1 MSHKNFRAIY
11 NRCDEN
17 FYGEFLSIWPETIK
31 NIQMKKIM
39 CFVCLAVALALSTA
53 VPAQGFLKKIK
64 DKVIN
69 KTIDK
74 EVEKKTGVPS
84 ESSESGNNNSN
95 STSSGKPTNKGG
107 GGLTNT
113 EPPDVKAQMAEA
125 ETSHGAKNYSD
136 ARYSLQQAL
145 MGVEIQLGRQILKS
159 LPNTVVSAPV
169 DTLQDKVM
177 STQWGWNN
185 LSIQRVYRKDDKQ
198 LTITIGNNSL
208 YSGMVTMYFANA
220 GMMEAN
226 NDKQNFKQVRVKNN
240 KAIIQYDDRKGYTLM
255 MQMGQTSLI
264 VWECIN
270 FTDEKEVMT
279 AANSFDIDGIKK
291 MMGEQ

>member
-1 MSHKNFRAIY
+1 
-11 NRCDEN
+11 
-17 FYGEFLSIWPETIK
+17 
-31 NIQMKKIM
+31 MKKFV
-39 CFVCLAVALALSTA
+39 CFVCLIAALALSNA
-53 VPAQGFLKKIK
+53 VAAQGLLKKIK
-64 DKVIN
+64 DKVVN
-69 KTIDK
+69 KTLDK
-74 EVEKKTGVPS
+74 EIEKKTGTTP
-84 ESSESGNNNSN
+84 EPQTGNDNNNSN
-95 STSSGKPTNKGG
+95 NSAGKPTNKGG

-113 EPPDVKAQMAEA
+113 EPPDVKAQMADA
-125 ETSHGAKNYSD
+125 ETAHGAKNYSD

-159 LPNTVVSAPV
+159 LPDTIVLLPA

-185 LSIQRVYRKDDKQ
+185 LSIQRVYRKEDKQ
-198 LTITIGNNSL
+198 LTITIGNNGL
-208 YSGMVTMYFANA
+208 YSGLVTMYFANA

-226 NDKQNFKQVRVKNN
+226 NEKQNFKQVRVKGN
-240 KAIIQYDDRKGYTLM
+240 KAIIQYDDSKGYTLM

-270 FTDEKEVMT
+270 FANEQEVMT

>member
-1 MSHKNFRAIY
+1 
-11 NRCDEN
+11 
-17 FYGEFLSIWPETIK
+17 
-31 NIQMKKIM
+31 MKKILYLA
-39 CFVCLAVALALSTA
+39 CLTTGLIMSDAVS
-53 VPAQGFLKKIK
+53 AQLLKKIK
-64 DKVIN
+64 DKVN
-69 KTIDK
+69 KTVDKAVDK
-74 EVEKKTGVPS
+74 EAEKKTGIPS
-84 ESSESGNNNSN
+84 ETSSTGNDNSSSN
-95 STSSGKPTNKGG
+95 SSGKPTNKGG

-113 EPPDVKAQMAEA
+113 APPDVKAQMAEA
-125 ETSHGAKNYSD
+125 ETAHGAKNYSD

-159 LPNTVVSAPV
+159 LPATVVSVPA

-177 STQWGWNN
+177 STQWGWTN
-185 LSIQRVYRKDDKQ
+185 LSIQRIYRQGDKQ
-198 LTITIGNNSL
+198 LTITIGNNTL
-208 YSGMVTMYFANA
+208 YSGLAMMYFGNA

-226 NDKQNFKQVRVKNN
+226 NEKQNFKQVRVKGN
-240 KAIIQYDDRKGYTLM
+240 KAVIQYDDSRGYTLM

-270 FTDEKEVMT
+270 FANEQEVMT

>member
-1 MSHKNFRAIY
+1 
-11 NRCDEN
+11 
-17 FYGEFLSIWPETIK
+17 
-31 NIQMKKIM
+31 MKKIM
-39 CFVCLAVALALSTA
+39 CFVCLVASLALSTA

-74 EVEKKTGVPS
+74 EVEKKTGIPS

-95 STSSGKPTNKGG
+95 SSSSGKPTNKGG

-125 ETSHGAKNYSD
+125 ETAHGAKNYSD

-159 LPNTVVSAPV
+159 LPPAIVSLPA

-226 NDKQNFKQVRVKNN
+226 NEKQNFKQVRVKNN
-240 KAIIQYDDRKGYTLM
+240 KAIIQYDDSKGYTLM

-270 FTDEKEVMT
+270 FADEKEVMT

>member
-1 MSHKNFRAIY
+1 
-11 NRCDEN
+11 
-17 FYGEFLSIWPETIK
+17 
-31 NIQMKKIM
+31 MKKYV
-39 CFVCLAVALALSTA
+39 CFICLMAGLALSNN
-53 VPAQGFLKKIK
+53 VSAQGFLKKIK
-64 DKVIN
+64 DKVVN

-74 EVEKKTGVPS
+74 EVEKKTGTPS
-84 ESSESGNNNSN
+84 ESSTGDDNNNNNNS
-95 STSSGKPTNKGG
+95 TTGKPTNKGG

-113 EPPDVKAQMAEA
+113 EPPDVKIQMAEA
-125 ETSHGAKNYSD
+125 ETAHGAKNYSD

-145 MGVEIQLGRQILKS
+145 MGIEIQLGRQILKS
-159 LPNTVVSAPV
+159 LPPTIVSVPA

-208 YSGMVTMYFANA
+208 YSGMVNMYFANA
-220 GMMEAN
+220 GVMEAN
-226 NDKQNFKQVRVKNN
+226 NDKQNFKQVRVKGN
-240 KAIIQYDDRKGYTLM
+240 KAIIQYDDSKGYTLM

-270 FTDEKEVMT
+270 FANEQEVMT
-279 AANSFDIDGIKK
+279 AATSFDIDGIKK

>member
-1 MSHKNFRAIY
+1 
-11 NRCDEN
+11 
-17 FYGEFLSIWPETIK
+17 
-31 NIQMKKIM
+31 MKK
-39 CFVCLAVALALSTA
+39 CLFLVCLIAGVSLSGTA
-53 VPAQGFLKKIK
+53 DAQGILKKFK
-64 DKVIN
+64 DKVN
-69 KTIDK
+69 KAVDK
-74 EVEKKTGVPS
+74 SVEKEAEKKTGVPS
-84 ESSESGNNNSN
+84 ETSNDNNNSN
-95 STSSGKPTNKGG
+95 NNNTGKPTNKGG

-113 EPPDVKAQMAEA
+113 EPPDVKTQMAEA

-159 LPNTVVSAPV
+159 LPATVVSVPV

-185 LSIQRVYRKDDKQ
+185 MSIQRVYRKDDKQ
-198 LTITIGNNSL
+198 LTITIGNNSV
-208 YSGMVTMYFANA
+208 YSGFVNMYFANA
-220 GMMEAN
+220 STVEAN
-226 NDKQNFKQVRVKNN
+226 AEKQNVKQVRVKGN
-240 KAIIQYDDRKGYTLM
+240 KAIIQYDDSKGYTLM

-270 FTDEKEVMT
+270 FANEQEVMT

-291 MMGEQ
+291 MLGEQ

>member
-1 MSHKNFRAIY
+1 
-11 NRCDEN
+11 
-17 FYGEFLSIWPETIK
+17 
-31 NIQMKKIM
+31 MKKFIYLI
-39 CFVCLAVALALSTA
+39 CLMAGLALSNTA
-53 VPAQGFLKKIK
+53 PAQGFLKKIK

-84 ESSESGNNNSN
+84 ESPTGNDNTSNN
-95 STSSGKPTNKGG
+95 TGKPTNKGG

-113 EPPDVKAQMAEA
+113 EPPDVKTQMAEA
-125 ETSHGAKNYSD
+125 ETAHGVKNYSE

-159 LPNTVVSAPV
+159 LPAAIASLPA

-185 LSIQRVYRKDDKQ
+185 LSIQRVYRKEDKQ
-198 LTITIGNNSL
+198 LTITIGNNSM
-208 YSGMVTMYFANA
+208 YSGIVNMYFANA

-226 NDKQNFKQVRVKNN
+226 AEKQNFKQVRVKGN
-240 KAIIQYDDRKGYTLM
+240 KAIIQYDDRKGYILM

-270 FTDEKEVMT
+270 FANEQEVMT

-291 MMGEQ
+291 MLGEQ

>member
-1 MSHKNFRAIY
+1 
-11 NRCDEN
+11 
-17 FYGEFLSIWPETIK
+17 
-31 NIQMKKIM
+31 MKKFM
-39 CFVCLAVALALSTA
+39 CFVCLIAALALSNA
-53 VPAQGFLKKIK
+53 VAAQGFLKKIK

-74 EVEKKTGVPS
+74 EVEKKTGIPS
-84 ESSESGNNNSN
+84 ESSQTGNDNNSNNSN
-95 STSSGKPTNKGG
+95 STGKPTNKGG

-113 EPPDVKAQMAEA
+113 EPPDVQAQMAEA
-125 ETSHGAKNYSD
+125 ETAHGAKNYSD

-145 MGVEIQLGRQILKS
+145 MGIEIQLGRQILKS
-159 LPNTVVSAPV
+159 LPPTIVSLPA

-177 STQWGWNN
+177 STQWGWSN

-208 YSGMVTMYFANA
+208 YSGVVNMYFANA

-226 NDKQNFKQVRVKNN
+226 NDKQNFKQVRVKGN

-255 MQMGQTSLI
+255 MQMGQSSLI

-270 FTDEKEVMT
+270 FANEQEVMT